1 MKRKLFLDETEV
13 LAGIHFLIID
23 KEQPLTNEANM
34 GKCFECQDSI
44 VSGMLCG
51 ICETEKSDS
60 ERWVIEQ
67 DVFHSEDDTRRL
79 AKMTA
84 GEAINQDETSDNV
97 DDNATAD
104 IVYDAHAPRHDDQ
117 DWLSSHISDVESG
130 EFDVSAFVKSF
141 SEYQSMDSS
150 ERFPLS

>member
-1 MKRKLFLDETEV
+1 
-13 LAGIHFLIID
+13 
-23 KEQPLTNEANM
+23 M

-51 ICETEKSDS
+51 ICETEKSNS

-67 DVFHSEDDTRRL
+67 DVFHSEDDSRRL
-79 AKMTA
+79 ESMTG
-84 GEAINQDETSDNV
+84 GEAIDIDDSDDSV
-97 DDNATAD
+97 DANATKYV
-104 IVYDAHAPRHDDQ
+104 VYDARAPRPGDQ

-130 EFDVSAFVKSF
+130 EFDVSAFAKSF
-141 SEYQSMDSS
+141 NEYQSMDSS